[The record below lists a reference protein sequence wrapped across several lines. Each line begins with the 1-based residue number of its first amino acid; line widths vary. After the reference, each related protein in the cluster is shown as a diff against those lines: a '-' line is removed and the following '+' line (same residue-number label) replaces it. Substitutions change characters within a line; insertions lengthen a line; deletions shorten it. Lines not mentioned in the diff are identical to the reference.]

1 MMGFQKIHD
10 KFFPDVQDQI
20 NIEKQLIRRYMNMEG
35 LFVNPARFLVSK
47 EMFTHTWQSS
57 YGSKTLELQRFA
69 IKVLSQV
76 IVASTC
82 ERNWSTFE
90 FIHSKKIIG

>member
-1 MMGFQKIHD
+1 MGFQKIHD

-47 EMFTHTWQSS
+47 EMFTHTW
-57 YGSKTLELQRFA
+57 
-69 IKVLSQV
+69 
-76 IVASTC
+76 
-82 ERNWSTFE
+82 
-90 FIHSKKIIG
+90 